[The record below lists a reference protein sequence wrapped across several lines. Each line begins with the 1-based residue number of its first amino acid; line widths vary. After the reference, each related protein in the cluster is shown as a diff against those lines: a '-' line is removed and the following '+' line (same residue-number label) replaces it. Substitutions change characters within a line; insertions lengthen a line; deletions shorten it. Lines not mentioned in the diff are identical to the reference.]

1 MLIWSC
7 VKCRRSNID
16 EDGVWLFRV
25 GDLRGE
31 NVHDPG
37 AEAPDA
43 GDIYAIYYLWLA
55 AWSSS

>member
-1 MLIWSC
+1 

-55 AWSSS
+55 AWSSG

>member
-1 MLIWSC
+1 

-37 AEAPDA
+37 SQAPGTGNVCA
-43 GDIYAIYYLWLA
+43 AIIPQIGIMH
-55 AWSSS
+55 